1 MICRE
6 VHHPCLN
13 REGMKR
19 SFYPAIV
26 MVALL
31 LFPMIGSLSSPPK
44 FTVVDDSTSQFT
56 QLGWT
61 SEIPIQMEPSWVE
74 LPWWERTSL
83 DSNQNSI
90 HDSLEDQAGLVWV
103 GLSYSRVISSQD
115 ISSII
120 SMGIEPQ
127 LEIPAVNAVLLGAIE
142 SSHLTNLSNLDGVVM
157 VEEYGTL
164 RFYGDIQTPAVK
176 ASSSDVYPDGAWN
189 LSVSGAGINIALTD
203 TGVDSEHPGLV
214 GKHVAG
220 YDAVCFVH
228 SDPTC
233 ILAGGR
239 QTDGS
244 FDPDDGNQHGTAC
257 MGMAAATGIDSD
269 GSQSEF
275 YGSAPNST
283 LVDVRIGTDVGAGP
297 FENYLLEQE
306 FYESAMNG
314 IQWIIDNKDTAW
326 PGANESLSGID
337 IISLSWGITSHEGGG
352 SDGEDMH
359 SRILNEA
366 TLAGVTVSVA
376 AGNDGPDNEGLSG
389 MGSSSLSITV
399 GATDDQNTVD
409 RTDDTVA
416 GYSSR
421 GPRQDNG
428 DGNPINELKPDISA
442 PGSNII
448 QAEGCVTSGGCNN
461 NIPGQDASDNT
472 YTGRGSGT
480 SYATPAVTG
489 VIALVMEANPELNP
503 LQIREVLKQTAERR
517 GEPTQPDVD
526 PYWNRDFGWGMVDA
540 RAAVELA
547 FHLVDTNQSENIDWT
562 VQNHLLNVSQ
572 EGDLTVI
579 LGHSWGIEGS
589 IDRVEY
595 RINEGAWS
603 ETTYEVSPSELDAL
617 TPFNWTLALDQSA
630 LSFGENLVEIRA
642 VSSSGNSLPVIV
654 SIDGTGASSSA
665 TGISAYLSSIA
676 VVLFFAIASGSV
688 IFLNKKDEENE
699 VLEAEIIPNLPLD
712 LHSLT
717 VAQLKEI
724 CIAEGLSRS
733 GTKSEL
739 IDRLQ
744 SQPKSR

>member
-1 MICRE
+1 M
-6 VHHPCLN
+6 
-13 REGMKR
+13 GR
-19 SFYPAIV
+19 SFYPALA
-26 MVALL
+26 MVLLL
-31 LFPMIGSLSSPPK
+31 LFPMVGSLSCPPK
-44 FTVVDDSTSQFT
+44 YSSVDNSSFHFT
-56 QLGWT
+56 QQGWT
-61 SEIPIQMEPSWVE
+61 SEIPTQVEPDWVE
-74 LPWWERTSL
+74 LPWWERTTL
-83 DSNQNSI
+83 DSNKNRI
-90 HDSLEDQAGLVWV
+90 HDSLEGQDGVIWV
-103 GLSYSRVISSQD
+103 GLSYGRSVSSED
-115 ISSII
+115 ILSII
-120 SMGIEPQ
+120 SLGLEPKIQ
-127 LEIPAVNAVLLGAIE
+127 IPAVNAVLLGAIDSGHLVE
-142 SSHLTNLSNLDGVVM
+142 LSSLEGVVM

-176 ASSSDVYPDGAWN
+176 ASSSDVYPEGAWN

-239 QTDGS
+239 ETDGS

-257 MGMAAATGIDSD
+257 MGMAAATGIDAD
-269 GSQSEF
+269 GSQSEY

-326 PGANESLSGID
+326 PGVDESLSGID

-399 GATDDQNTVD
+399 GATDDQNTID
-409 RTDDTVA
+409 RSDDTIA

-421 GPRQDNG
+421 GPRSDNG

-461 NIPGQDASDNT
+461 NIPGQDASENT

-489 VIALVMEANPELNP
+489 VIALVMEANPDLDP

-540 RAAVELA
+540 REAVELA
-547 FHLVDTNQSENIDWT
+547 FHLKDTNQSNDIDWT
-562 VQNHLLNVSQ
+562 VQNHLLNVS
-572 EGDLTVI
+572 EDGVMTI
-579 LGHSWGIEGS
+579 IIGHSWGIEGS
-589 IDRVEY
+589 IDSVQFRVD
-595 RINEGAWS
+595 NGDWF
-603 ETTYEVSPSELDAL
+603 ETMYEVSPSELGSL
-617 TPFNWTLALDQSA
+617 TPFNWTLALDRSS
-630 LSFGENLVEIRA
+630 LSSGEHLVEIRA
-642 VSSSGNSLPVIV
+642 LSSSGNSLPVIV
-654 SIDGTGASSSA
+654 SIEGTGSGNSVA
-665 TGISAYLSSIA
+665 GLSAYLSSIA
-676 VVLFFAIASGSV
+676 VVLFFAIAAGSV
-688 IFLNKKDEENE
+688 IILSKRGQDDNE
-699 VLEAEIIPNLPLD
+699 ILDAEIVPVLD
-712 LHSLT
+712 LESLT
-717 VAQLKEI
+717 VAVLKDM
-724 CIAEGLSRS
+724 CIKEGLSRS
-733 GTKSEL
+733 GNKSEL
-739 IDRLQ
+739 IERLH
-744 SQPKSR
+744 SKIKSR

>member
-1 MICRE
+1 
-6 VHHPCLN
+6 
-13 REGMKR
+13 MKR
-19 SFYPAIV
+19 SFYPALC
-26 MVALL
+26 MVVLL
-31 LFPMIGSLSSPPK
+31 LFPMVGSLSCPPK
-44 FTVVDDSTSQFT
+44 YLSVDGSYVQFT
-56 QLGWT
+56 KSEWT
-61 SEIPIQMEPSWVE
+61 SEIPIQMEPDWVE

-83 DSNQNSI
+83 DSNRNSI
-90 HDSLEDQAGLVWV
+90 HDSLEYKSGVVWV
-103 GLSYSRVISSQD
+103 GLSYSRAVTSED

-120 SMGIEPQ
+120 SMGIEPKIQ
-127 LEIPAVNAVLLGAIE
+127 IPAVDAVLLGAID
-142 SSHLTNLSNLDGVVM
+142 SSNLLELSNLDGVVM
-157 VEEYGTL
+157 IEEYGTL

-176 ASSSDVYPDGAWN
+176 ASSSDIYPEGAWN

-257 MGMAAATGIDSD
+257 MGMAAATGIEAD

-326 PGANESLSGID
+326 PGVDESLSGID

-399 GATDDQNTVD
+399 GATDDQNTID

-421 GPRQDNG
+421 GPRSDNG

-448 QAEGCVTSGGCNN
+448 QAEGCVSSGGCNN
-461 NIPGQDASDNT
+461 NIPGQDASENT

-489 VIALVMEANPELNP
+489 VIALVMEANPDLDP

-517 GEPTQPDVD
+517 GDPTQPDVD

-547 FHLVDTNQSENIDWT
+547 FHLSDTNQSNDIDWT
-562 VQNHLLNVSQ
+562 VQNHLLNISE
-572 EGDLTVI
+572 EGVMTI
-579 LGHSWGIEGS
+579 IIGHSWGIEGS
-589 IDRVEY
+589 IDSVQFRVD
-595 RINEGAWS
+595 NGDWF
-603 ETTYEVSPSELDAL
+603 ETMYEVSPSELGAL
-617 TPFNWTLALDQSA
+617 TPFNWTLALDRS
-630 LSFGENLVEIRA
+630 SFSSGEHLVEIRA
-642 VSSSGNSLPVIV
+642 LSSSGNSLPVIV
-654 SIDGTGASSSA
+654 SIDGTGAGESTA
-665 TGISAYLSSIA
+665 GLSAYLSSIA
-676 VVLFFAIASGSV
+676 VVLFFAIAAGSV
-688 IFLNKKDEENE
+688 IILSKRGEDDDNE
-699 VLEAEIIPNLPLD
+699 ILDAEIVPVLD
-712 LHSLT
+712 LDSLK
-717 VAQLKEI
+717 VAELKEM
-724 CIAEGLSRS
+724 CIREGLSRS
-733 GTKSEL
+733 GNKSE
-739 IDRLQ
+739 
-744 SQPKSR
+744 